1 MLLLLLDDIKIINF
15 YMINIFSII
24 LIILILLFLL
34 FFKRNNII
42 NLLNNKIN
50 FSPKKSAKSK
60 KNNISQLYGYSIYYL
75 NNPQIYS
82 KLEKKNLRQEMIQL
96 FKGSRK
102 DKLKALHIAE
112 ELSDK
117 TTLNILRIGLKDID
131 PDVVKRSAILIR
143 NFK

>member
-50 FSPKKSAKSK
+50 SSPKKSAKSK
-60 KNNISQLYGYSIYYL
+60 KNNISQLYEYSIYSL
-75 NNPQIYS
+75 NNSHGYS
-82 KLEKKNLRQEMIQL
+82 KLEKKKLRTEMIKL
-96 FKGSRK
+96 FKGSRR

-117 TTLNILRIGLKDID
+117 STLSILRIGLKDMD
-131 PDVVKRSAILIR
+131 PDVVKLSASLIR

>member
-1 MLLLLLDDIKIINF
+1 M
-15 YMINIFSII
+15 
-24 LIILILLFLL
+24 

-42 NLLNNKIN
+42 NLLNKKIN
-50 FSPKKSAKSK
+50 SSPKKSAKSK
-60 KNNISQLYGYSIYYL
+60 KNNISQLHGFSIYSL
-75 NNPQIYS
+75 NNPKIYS
-82 KLEKKNLRQEMIQL
+82 KLEKKTLRKKMIQL
-96 FKGSRK
+96 FKGSRE